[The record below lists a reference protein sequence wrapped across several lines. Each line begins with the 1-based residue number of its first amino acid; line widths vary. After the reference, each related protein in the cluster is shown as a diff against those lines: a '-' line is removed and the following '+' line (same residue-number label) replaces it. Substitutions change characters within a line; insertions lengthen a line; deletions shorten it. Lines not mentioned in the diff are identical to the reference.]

1 MGEKQHLNIQDFFFF
16 FFNSQLFKDFC
27 SLELSNVEF

>member
-1 MGEKQHLNIQDFFFF
+1 MGEKQHLNIQGFFF